1 MIILFLPVGVWTIR
15 GAFTIR
21 EAPHAFVMLIFS
33 GSLMILVGLAGLV
46 GLVARGRPG
55 SAEELENELDNE
67 KPFAPGG
74 GDT

>member
-1 MIILFLPVGVWTIR
+1 MAILFLPVGFWTTH
-15 GAFTIR
+15 GAFSLR

-46 GLVARGRPG
+46 GLMARGRPRP
-55 SAEELENELDNE
+55 EEDVDDD

-74 GDT
+74 GDS